1 MNGVR
6 ERQMEKSTRDRRPG
20 AAALYAALAI
30 VGLLPLPV
38 LAYVG
43 PGADL
48 SALGSLLA
56 LVAAVFVAIVGFL
69 WFPIKRLFGRKR
81 TSPPVET
88 SEASPAAPAHRAAD
102 RRDDEKR

>member
-1 MNGVR
+1 MA
-6 ERQMEKSTRDRRPG
+6 TRRDFLHMMAG
-20 AAALYAALAI
+20 TALAV

-43 PGADL
+43 PGAGL

-88 SEASPAAPAHRAAD
+88 SEASSGAPVPRAGD
-102 RRDDEKR
+102 RRDDERR